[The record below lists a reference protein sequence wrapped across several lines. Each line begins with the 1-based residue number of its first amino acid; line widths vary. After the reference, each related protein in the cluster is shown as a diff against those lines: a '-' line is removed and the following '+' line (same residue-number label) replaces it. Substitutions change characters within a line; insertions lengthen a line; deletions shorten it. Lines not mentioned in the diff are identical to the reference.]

1 MFWNYKEAASGRF
14 SNESLPKEGKVLLGI
29 FLALVF
35 CSAPL
40 LAQRGFLV
48 KAVNLAEMETE
59 AAIILKGRITD
70 VRVEPHP
77 EFNNLRTAVI
87 TVQVQKVFKGEL
99 VTTYTWREYLQ
110 DIRDNASNLMY
121 KPGQEYLLLLIRPS
135 RYGLS
140 SPAGQSQG
148 VFRVRRDAQ
157 GNQFVVNG
165 RNNVGLFKDM
175 EVQAPQINEQLSV
188 SALQMV
194 STHRRGALPMGSVV
208 EVVKALSARKSRRQL
223 RGVE

>member
-1 MFWNYKEAASGRF
+1 MFWNRKEAVSGR
-14 SNESLPKEGKVLLGI
+14 SPRAGESLLGV
-29 FLALVF
+29 FLALVVF
-35 CSAPL
+35 SSSLA
-40 LAQRGFLV
+40 AQRGFLV
-48 KAVNLAEMETE
+48 KAVNLAEMEAE
-59 AAIILKGRITD
+59 AAIILKGRVTD

-87 TVQVQKVFKGEL
+87 TVQVQKVFKGQAGD
-99 VTTYTWREYLQ
+99 TYTWREYLQ

-148 VFRVRRDAQ
+148 VFRIRRDAQ

-165 RNNVGLFKDM
+165 RNNLGLFKDM
-175 EVQAPQINEQLSV
+175 EVQAPEINEQLSA

-208 EVVKALSARKSRRQL
+208 EVVKALSARKSRQQL